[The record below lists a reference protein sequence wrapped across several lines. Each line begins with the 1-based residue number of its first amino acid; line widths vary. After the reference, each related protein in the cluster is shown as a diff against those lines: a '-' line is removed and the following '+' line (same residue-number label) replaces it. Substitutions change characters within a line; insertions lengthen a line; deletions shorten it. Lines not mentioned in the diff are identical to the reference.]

1 MSSKKEKETTV
12 PAEALDAQVSAE
24 NAGVETPN
32 EGADTTEL
40 QEKSD
45 LGADTTELQKKS
57 DLIKEQIELE
67 KQYEDGTVTMLEETY
82 SVKIGS
88 KGNFDRLVK
97 MVEHDFEFNY
107 NTATGL
113 ALLYSNLKQ
122 QKPFTREE
130 EWNGNIFLK
139 TSSCLMMWQFI
150 TTYKGTGFFDAR
162 AFLEMI
168 QFVGP
173 ELSKHVRTINDKQK
187 ALRGLHLRLDEIDN
201 LLDEG
206 KYEND
211 LTEEEEKK
219 LVEELKNVIK
229 KEREIEDEVNP
240 EVQI

>member
-173 ELSKHVRTINDKQK
+173 DVSKHVRIINDKQK

>member
-1 MSSKKEKETTV
+1 MSSNTEKENKAV
-12 PAEALDAQVSAE
+12 AEEVKE
-24 NAGVETPN
+24 VVETETTAN
-32 EGADTTEL
+32 GATMNVDDQDKGGVDART
-40 QEKSD
+40 
-45 LGADTTELQKKS
+45 LQKKS

-150 TTYKGTGFFDAR
+150 TTYKGTGFFDAK

-187 ALRGLHLRLDEIDN
+187 SLRGLHLRLDEIDN
-201 LLDEG
+201 LLDSGE
-206 KYEND
+206 YEND
-211 LTEEEEKK
+211 LTEDEEKQ
-219 LVEELKNVIK
+219 LVSELKDTIK
-229 KEREIEDEVNP
+229 KEREMEDEVNP
-240 EVQI
+240 EVEM